1 MLSMEVGS
9 IFNSLSALPT
19 IPYNI
24 MVYLAKSTD
33 PIADVFWKMLAYKDY
48 KALSHEPLTFQQKMK
63 LVWAQGKQDTY
74 SVFLTNLIEDAM
86 AESKQIVKIYQ
97 YYIHASEL
105 YTSTVVYAFD
115 CLYGGQMSLV
125 EYNGI
130 PVNRGDL
137 FIHCILTLLN
147 GVEVGGVGKLTFL
160 DDMSRYSAAR
170 SIIGNNKTFTGVQLY
185 MAVNVGDTGEE
196 VGCGR

>member
-1 MLSMEVGS
+1 MY
-9 IFNSLSALPT
+9 NSLSALPT

-33 PIADVFWKMLAYKDY
+33 PIAEVFWKMLAYQDY
-48 KALSHEPLTFQQKMK
+48 KALSREPLTFQQKMK

-86 AESKQIVKIYQ
+86 AESKQIIKIYQ

-137 FIHCILTLLN
+137 FIHCILALLN

-170 SIIGNNKTFTGVQLY
+170 STIGNNKTFTGVQLY
-185 MAVNVGDTGEE
+185 MAVDVGDAGTED
-196 VGCGR
+196 GCRV

>member
-1 MLSMEVGS
+1 MY
-9 IFNSLSALPT
+9 NSLSRLPT

-33 PIADVFWKMLAYKDY
+33 PIAEVFWKMLAYKDY
-48 KALSHEPLTFQQKMK
+48 KALSHEPLTFQQKMR

-115 CLYGGQMSLV
+115 CLYGGQMSIV

-147 GVEVGGVGKLTFL
+147 GVEVGGVGKLMFL

-170 SIIGNNKTFTGVQLY
+170 STIGNNKTFTGVQLY
-185 MAVNVGDTGEE
+185 MAVNVGDSGVEG
-196 VGCGR
+196 GCGK

>member
-1 MLSMEVGS
+1 MY
-9 IFNSLSALPT
+9 NSLSRLPT

-33 PIADVFWKMLAYKDY
+33 PIAEVFWKMLAYKDY

-63 LVWAQGKQDTY
+63 LVWAQNKQDTY

-125 EYNGI
+125 EYNDV

-170 SIIGNNKTFTGVQLY
+170 STIGNNKTFTGVQLY
-185 MAVNVGDTGEE
+185 MAVDVGD
-196 VGCGR
+196 VGTEDDCRV

>member
-1 MLSMEVGS
+1 MY
-9 IFNSLSALPT
+9 NSLSRLPT

-33 PIADVFWKMLAYKDY
+33 PIAEIFWKMLAYKDY

-105 YTSTVVYAFD
+105 YTSTAVYAFD

-137 FIHCILTLLN
+137 FIHCILALLN

-170 SIIGNNKTFTGVQLY
+170 STIGNNKTFTGVQLY
-185 MAVNVGDTGEE
+185 MAVDVGDAGTED
-196 VGCGR
+196 GCRV

>member
-1 MLSMEVGS
+1 MY
-9 IFNSLSALPT
+9 NSLSALPT

-33 PIADVFWKMLAYKDY
+33 PIAEVFWKMLAYKDY

-137 FIHCILTLLN
+137 FIHCILALLN

-170 SIIGNNKTFTGVQLY
+170 STIGNNKTFTGVQLY
-185 MAVNVGDTGEE
+185 MAVDVGDAGTED
-196 VGCGR
+196 GCRV

>member
-1 MLSMEVGS
+1 MY
-9 IFNSLSALPT
+9 NSLSRLPT

-33 PIADVFWKMLAYKDY
+33 PIAEIFWKMLAYKDY

-63 LVWAQGKQDTY
+63 LVWLYGKQDTY

-170 SIIGNNKTFTGVQLY
+170 STIGNNKTFTGVQLY
-185 MAVNVGDTGEE
+185 MAVDVGDAGTED
-196 VGCGR
+196 GCRV

>member
-1 MLSMEVGS
+1 MY
-9 IFNSLSALPT
+9 NSLSRLPT

-33 PIADVFWKMLAYKDY
+33 PIADVFWKMLAYRDY
-48 KALSHEPLTFQQKMK
+48 NALSHEPLTFQQKMK
-63 LVWAQGKQDTY
+63 LVWLSGKQDTY

-170 SIIGNNKTFTGVQLY
+170 STIGNNKTFTGVQLY
-185 MAVNVGDTGEE
+185 MAVDVGDTGVED
-196 VGCGR
+196 GCRV

>member
-1 MLSMEVGS
+1 MY
-9 IFNSLSALPT
+9 NSLSRLPT

-33 PIADVFWKMLAYKDY
+33 PVAEVFWKMLAYKDY

-86 AESKQIVKIYQ
+86 AESKQIVKVYN
-97 YYIHASEL
+97 YYIHASEI

-137 FIHCILTLLN
+137 FIHCILYLLN
-147 GVEVGGVGKLTFL
+147 GAEVGGVGKLMFL
-160 DDMSRYSAAR
+160 DNMSRYSAAR
-170 SIIGNNKTFTGVQLY
+170 STIGNDKTFTGVQLY
-185 MAVNVGDTGEE
+185 MAVNVGDSGQEY
-196 VGCGR
+196 GCE

>member
-1 MLSMEVGS
+1 MY
-9 IFNSLSALPT
+9 NSLSRLPT

-33 PIADVFWKMLAYKDY
+33 PIADVFWKLLVYKDY
-48 KALSHEPLTFQQKMK
+48 KALTHDALTFEQKMM
-63 LVWAQGKQDTY
+63 LVWAQGKQDNY

-137 FIHCILTLLN
+137 FIHCILYLLN
-147 GVEVGGVGKLTFL
+147 GVEVGGVGKLMFL

-170 SIIGNNKTFTGVQLY
+170 STIGNNKTFTGVQLY
-185 MAVNVGDTGEE
+185 MAVNVGDSGKET
-196 VGCGR
+196 GCGD

>member
-1 MLSMEVGS
+1 MY
-9 IFNSLSALPT
+9 NSLSRLPT

-33 PIADVFWKMLAYKDY
+33 PIAEVFWKMLAYKDY

-105 YTSTVVYAFD
+105 YTSIVVYAFD

-137 FIHCILTLLN
+137 FIHCILALLN

-170 SIIGNNKTFTGVQLY
+170 STIGNNKTFTGVQLY
-185 MAVNVGDTGEE
+185 MAVDVGDAGTED
-196 VGCGR
+196 GCRV

>member
-1 MLSMEVGS
+1 MY
-9 IFNSLSALPT
+9 NSLSALPT

-33 PIADVFWKMLAYKDY
+33 PIAEVFWKMLAYKGY

-137 FIHCILTLLN
+137 FIHCILALLN

-170 SIIGNNKTFTGVQLY
+170 STIGNNKTFTGVQLY
-185 MAVNVGDTGEE
+185 MAVDVGDAGTED
-196 VGCGR
+196 GCRV

>member
-1 MLSMEVGS
+1 M
-9 IFNSLSALPT
+9 FNSLSMLPT

-33 PIADVFWKMLAYKDY
+33 EMADIFWKLLAYKDY
-48 KALSHEPLTFQQKMK
+48 NALSHDALTFNQKMK
-63 LVWAQGKQDTY
+63 LVWAQGKQDNY

-86 AESKQIVKIYQ
+86 AESKQIVKIYN
-97 YYIHASEL
+97 YYIHASGL

-125 EYNGI
+125 DYQGI

-137 FIHCILTLLN
+137 FINCILHLLN
-147 GVEVGGVGKLTFL
+147 GAEVGGVGKLTFF

-170 SIIGNNKTFTGVQLY
+170 STIGNNKTFTGVQLY
-185 MAVNVGDTGEE
+185 MAVNVGDAGKED
-196 VGCGR
+196 GCGT

>member
-1 MLSMEVGS
+1 MY
-9 IFNSLSALPT
+9 NSLSRLPT

-63 LVWAQGKQDTY
+63 LVWSYGKQDTY

-125 EYNGI
+125 EYNSI

-170 SIIGNNKTFTGVQLY
+170 STIGNNKTFTGVQLY
-185 MAVNVGDTGEE
+185 MAVDVGD
-196 VGCGR
+196 VGTEDGCRV

>member
-1 MLSMEVGS
+1 MY
-9 IFNSLSALPT
+9 NSLSRLPT

-33 PIADVFWKMLAYKDY
+33 PIADIFWKMLAYKDY

-125 EYNGI
+125 EYNGV

-137 FIHCILTLLN
+137 FIHCVLTLLN

-170 SIIGNNKTFTGVQLY
+170 STIGNNKTFTGVQLY
-185 MAVNVGDTGEE
+185 MAVNVGDSGME

>member
-1 MLSMEVGS
+1 MY
-9 IFNSLSALPT
+9 NSLSRLPT

-33 PIADVFWKMLAYKDY
+33 PIAEIFWKMLAYKDY

-86 AESKQIVKIYQ
+86 AESKQLVKIYQ

-125 EYNGI
+125 EYNGV

-147 GVEVGGVGKLTFL
+147 GVEVGGVGKLMFL

-170 SIIGNNKTFTGVQLY
+170 STIGNNKTFTGVQLY
-185 MAVNVGDTGEE
+185 MAVNVGDSGVEG
-196 VGCGR
+196 GCGK

>member
-1 MLSMEVGS
+1 MY
-9 IFNSLSALPT
+9 NSLSRLPT

-33 PIADVFWKMLAYKDY
+33 PVADVFWKMLAYKDY

-125 EYNGI
+125 EYNGV

-137 FIHCILTLLN
+137 FIHCVLTLLN

-185 MAVNVGDTGEE
+185 MAVNVGDSGTE

>member
-1 MLSMEVGS
+1 MY
-9 IFNSLSALPT
+9 NSLSRLPT

-33 PIADVFWKMLAYKDY
+33 PIAEIFWKMLAYQDY
-48 KALSHEPLTFQQKMK
+48 KALSREPLTFQQKMK

-137 FIHCILTLLN
+137 FIHCILALLN

-170 SIIGNNKTFTGVQLY
+170 STIGNNKTFTGVQLY
-185 MAVNVGDTGEE
+185 MAVDVGDAGTED
-196 VGCGR
+196 GCRV

>member
-1 MLSMEVGS
+1 MY
-9 IFNSLSALPT
+9 NSLSRLPS

-33 PIADVFWKMLAYKDY
+33 PMADIFWKMLTYKDY
-48 KALSHEPLTFQQKMK
+48 KALSHEPLTFKQKMQ
-63 LVWAQGKQDTY
+63 LVWSQGKQDNY

-137 FIHCILTLLN
+137 FIHCILYLLN
-147 GVEVGGVGKLTFL
+147 GVDVGGVGKLMFL
-160 DDMSRYSAAR
+160 DDMSRYSAAK
-170 SIIGNNKTFTGVQLY
+170 STIGNNKTFTGVQLY
-185 MAVNVGDTGEE
+185 MAVNVGDAGKETS
-196 VGCGR
+196 CGD

>member
-1 MLSMEVGS
+1 MY
-9 IFNSLSALPT
+9 NSLSRLPT

-33 PIADVFWKMLAYKDY
+33 PIAEIFWKMLAYKDY

-185 MAVNVGDTGEE
+185 MAVDVGDTGVED
-196 VGCGR
+196 GCRV

>member
-1 MLSMEVGS
+1 MY
-9 IFNSLSALPT
+9 NSLSRLPT
-19 IPYNI
+19 IGYNI

-33 PIADVFWKMLAYKDY
+33 PIAEIFWKLLAYKDY
-48 KALSHEPLTFQQKMK
+48 KALTHDALTFKQKMQ
-63 LVWAQGKQDTY
+63 LVWAQGKQDNY

-115 CLYGGQMSLV
+115 CLYGGQMALV
-125 EYNGI
+125 DYDGI

-137 FIHCILTLLN
+137 FIHCILSLLN
-147 GVEVGGVGKLTFL
+147 GAEVGGVGTLMFL
-160 DDMSRYSAAR
+160 DDMSRYDAAR
-170 SIIGNNKTFTGVQLY
+170 STIGNTKTFTGVQLY
-185 MAVNVGDTGEE
+185 MSVNVGDTGRKG
-196 VGCGR
+196 GCGA

>member
-1 MLSMEVGS
+1 MLSMEVSS

-33 PIADVFWKMLAYKDY
+33 PIAEVFWKMLAYKDY
-48 KALSHEPLTFQQKMK
+48 KALSHKPLTFQQKMK

-105 YTSTVVYAFD
+105 YTSTVIYAFD

-125 EYNGI
+125 EYNGV

-137 FIHCILTLLN
+137 FIHCILYLLN
-147 GVEVGGVGKLTFL
+147 GAEVGGVGKLMFL
-160 DDMSRYSAAR
+160 DDMSRYSAAK
-170 SIIGNNKTFTGVQLY
+170 STIGNNKTFTGVQLY
-185 MAVNVGDTGEE
+185 MAVEVGDGG
-196 VGCGR
+196 VDAGC

>member
-1 MLSMEVGS
+1 MY
-9 IFNSLSALPT
+9 NSLSRLPT

-33 PIADVFWKMLAYKDY
+33 PIAEVFWKMLAYKDY

-105 YTSTVVYAFD
+105 Y
-115 CLYGGQMSLV
+115 LSL
-125 EYNGI
+125 
-130 PVNRGDL
+130 
-137 FIHCILTLLN
+137 IHI
-147 GVEVGGVGKLTFL
+147 
-160 DDMSRYSAAR
+160 
-170 SIIGNNKTFTGVQLY
+170 
-185 MAVNVGDTGEE
+185 
-196 VGCGR
+196 

>member
-1 MLSMEVGS
+1 MY
-9 IFNSLSALPT
+9 NSLSRLPT

-33 PIADVFWKMLAYKDY
+33 PIAEVFWKLLAYKDY

-170 SIIGNNKTFTGVQLY
+170 STIGNNKTFTGVQLY
-185 MAVNVGDTGEE
+185 MAVDVGDTGAED
-196 VGCGR
+196 GCRV

>member
-1 MLSMEVGS
+1 MY
-9 IFNSLSALPT
+9 NSLSRLPT

-33 PIADVFWKMLAYKDY
+33 PIAEVFWKMLAYKDY

-74 SVFLTNLIEDAM
+74 SVFLTNLIEDTM

-170 SIIGNNKTFTGVQLY
+170 STIGNNKTFTGVQLY
-185 MAVNVGDTGEE
+185 MAVDVGDAGTED
-196 VGCGR
+196 GCRV

>member
-1 MLSMEVGS
+1 MY
-9 IFNSLSALPT
+9 NSLSRLPT

-33 PIADVFWKMLAYKDY
+33 PIAEVFWKMLAYKDY

-63 LVWAQGKQDTY
+63 LVWSYGMQDNY

-130 PVNRGDL
+130 PVNRVDL

-147 GVEVGGVGKLTFL
+147 GVEVGGVGKLMFL

-170 SIIGNNKTFTGVQLY
+170 STIGNNKTFTGVQLY
-185 MAVNVGDTGEE
+185 MAVNVGDSGVEG
-196 VGCGR
+196 GCGK

>member
-1 MLSMEVGS
+1 MY
-9 IFNSLSALPT
+9 NSLSRLPT

-33 PIADVFWKMLAYKDY
+33 PIADIFWKMLAYKDY

-74 SVFLTNLIEDAM
+74 SVFLTNLIEDVM

-125 EYNGI
+125 EYNGV

-170 SIIGNNKTFTGVQLY
+170 STIGNNKTFTGVQLY

>member
-1 MLSMEVGS
+1 MY
-9 IFNSLSALPT
+9 NSLSRLPT

-33 PIADVFWKMLAYKDY
+33 PIAEIFWKMLAYQGY

-137 FIHCILTLLN
+137 FIHCILYLLN
-147 GVEVGGVGKLTFL
+147 GAEVGGVGKLMFL
-160 DDMSRYSAAR
+160 DDMSRYSAAK
-170 SIIGNNKTFTGVQLY
+170 STIGNNKTFTGVQLY
-185 MAVNVGDTGEE
+185 MAVEVGDGG
-196 VGCGR
+196 VDSGC

>member
-1 MLSMEVGS
+1 MY
-9 IFNSLSALPT
+9 NSLSALPT

-33 PIADVFWKMLAYKDY
+33 PIAEVFWKMLAYKDY

-137 FIHCILTLLN
+137 FIHCILSLLN
-147 GVEVGGVGKLTFL
+147 GAEVGGVGQIVFL
-160 DDMSRYSAAR
+160 DDMSRYNAAR
-170 SIIGNNKTFTGVQLY
+170 STIGNNKTFTGVQLY
-185 MAVNVGDTGEE
+185 MSVKVGDTGSKD
-196 VGCGR
+196 GCGA

>member
-1 MLSMEVGS
+1 MY
-9 IFNSLSALPT
+9 NSLSRLPT

-33 PIADVFWKMLAYKDY
+33 PIAEVFWKMLAYKDY

-74 SVFLTNLIEDAM
+74 NVFLTNLIEDAM

-105 YTSTVVYAFD
+105 YNSTVVYAFD

-137 FIHCILTLLN
+137 FIHCILALLN

-170 SIIGNNKTFTGVQLY
+170 STIGNNKTFTGVQLY
-185 MAVNVGDTGEE
+185 MAVDVGDAGTED
-196 VGCGR
+196 GCRV

>member
-1 MLSMEVGS
+1 MY
-9 IFNSLSALPT
+9 NSLSRLPS
-19 IPYNI
+19 IGYNI

-33 PIADVFWKMLAYKDY
+33 PIAEVFWKMLAYKDY
-48 KALSHEPLTFQQKMK
+48 KALSHESLTFQQKMK
-63 LVWAQGKQDTY
+63 MVWAQGKQDTY
-74 SVFLTNLIEDAM
+74 SVFLTNLIEDVI

-137 FIHCILTLLN
+137 FIHCILYLLN
-147 GVEVGGVGKLTFL
+147 GAEVGGVGKLTFL

-170 SIIGNNKTFTGVQLY
+170 STIGNKNTFTGVQLY
-185 MAVNVGDTGEE
+185 MAVEVGDGG
-196 VGCGR
+196 VDAGC

>member
-1 MLSMEVGS
+1 MY
-9 IFNSLSALPT
+9 NSLSALPT

-33 PIADVFWKMLAYKDY
+33 PVAEIFWKMLAYKDY

-74 SVFLTNLIEDAM
+74 GVFLTNLIEDAM

-125 EYNGI
+125 EYNSI

-137 FIHCILTLLN
+137 FIHCILALLN

-170 SIIGNNKTFTGVQLY
+170 STIGNNKTFTGVQLY
-185 MAVNVGDTGEE
+185 MAVDVGDAGTED
-196 VGCGR
+196 GCRV

>member
-1 MLSMEVGS
+1 MY
-9 IFNSLSALPT
+9 NSLSRLPT

-24 MVYLAKSTD
+24 MVYLAKPTD
-33 PIADVFWKMLAYKDY
+33 PIAEIFWKMLAYKDY

-74 SVFLTNLIEDAM
+74 SIFLTNLIEDAM

-137 FIHCILTLLN
+137 FIHCILALLN

-170 SIIGNNKTFTGVQLY
+170 STIGNNKTFTGVQLY
-185 MAVNVGDTGEE
+185 MAVDVGDAGTED
-196 VGCGR
+196 GCRV

>member
-1 MLSMEVGS
+1 MY
-9 IFNSLSALPT
+9 NSLSRLPT

-33 PIADVFWKMLAYKDY
+33 PIADVFWKLLAYQDY
-48 KALSHEPLTFQQKMK
+48 EALSHESLTFQQKMK
-63 LVWAQGKQDTY
+63 LVWLSGKQDTY

-125 EYNGI
+125 EYNSI

-170 SIIGNNKTFTGVQLY
+170 STIGNNKTFTGVQLY
-185 MAVNVGDTGEE
+185 MAVDVGD
-196 VGCGR
+196 VGAEDGCRV

>member
-1 MLSMEVGS
+1 MY
-9 IFNSLSALPT
+9 NSLSALPT

-33 PIADVFWKMLAYKDY
+33 PVAEVFWKMLAYKDY

-147 GVEVGGVGKLTFL
+147 GVEVGGVGKLMFL

-170 SIIGNNKTFTGVQLY
+170 STIGNNKTFTGVQLY
-185 MAVNVGDTGEE
+185 MAVNVGDSGVEG
-196 VGCGR
+196 GCGK

>member
-1 MLSMEVGS
+1 MY
-9 IFNSLSALPT
+9 NSLSRLPT

-33 PIADVFWKMLAYKDY
+33 PVAEVFWKMLAYQDY
-48 KALSHEPLTFQQKMK
+48 NALSHEPLTFQQKMK
-63 LVWAQGKQDTY
+63 IVWAQGKQDTY

-147 GVEVGGVGKLTFL
+147 GVEVGGVGKLMFL

-170 SIIGNNKTFTGVQLY
+170 STIGNNKTFTGVQLY
-185 MAVNVGDTGEE
+185 MAVNVGDSGVEG
-196 VGCGR
+196 GCGK